1 MRDRTPKYATRDVS
15 VLLCRSRNCI
25 QRHARTHGLGVRVAN
40 RQYLF
45 SEEDVWRLRRLCH
58 HQSLRQTKG

>member
-1 MRDRTPKYATRDVS
+1 MGDRTPKYATRDVI

-25 QRHARTHGLGVRVAN
+25 QRHARAHGLGVRVAN

-45 SEEDVWRLRRLCH
+45 SEEDVERLRCLCRH
-58 HQSLRQTKG
+58 PSLHQTKG